1 MSLLKTKPLWAQNAV
16 ATKFGWQDPVTKEVY
31 VSIRGLDE
39 RLAAE
44 QAINVE
50 APVVEVKEPMNPD
63 FVAPVEVAAE
73 PVEVVEVVEVVEIVE
88 KKEIVM
94 QETAPEVEV
103 KVPAKRG
110 RKPKALNEVVEQPA
124 GLQVIG
130 EVVEQ
135 PEGVQIIG
143 E

>member
-63 FVAPVEVAAE
+63 FVAPVEVAAK
-73 PVEVVEVVEVVEIVE
+73 PVEVVEIVE

-94 QETAPEVEV
+94 QETAPEVEI

>member
-73 PVEVVEVVEVVEIVE
+73 PVEVVEIVE

>member
-50 APVVEVKEPMNPD
+50 APVVEVKEPVNPD
-63 FVAPVEVAAE
+63 FVAPVEVVAE
-73 PVEVVEVVEVVEIVE
+73 PVEVVEIVE

-110 RKPKALNEVVEQPA
+110 RKPKALNEVVEQPT

>member
-50 APVVEVKEPMNPD
+50 APVVEVKEPVNPD

-73 PVEVVEVVEVVEIVE
+73 PVEVVEIVE

>member
-50 APVVEVKEPMNPD
+50 APVVEVKKPMNPD

-73 PVEVVEVVEVVEIVE
+73 PVEVVEIVE